1 MDLAEGST
9 PWNWSQYEQLPTN
22 MQWRF
27 MQHPVLIPNSMILGG
42 EVPVL
47 EENPEDEDENDW
59 KKRQRCIK
67 ICKDTAGRRWQ
78 RAYLTVWYEA

>member
-1 MDLAEGST
+1 
-9 PWNWSQYEQLPTN
+9 
-22 MQWRF
+22 
-27 MQHPVLIPNSMILGG
+27 MIHGR

-67 ICKDTAGRRWQ
+67 ICKDTAGRR
-78 RAYLTVWYEA
+78 